1 MGVRQAIVAL
11 FSDPAIMA
19 PPPVAALPAPEPPP
33 APAPEPRAKVKLKVN
48 PNSRARLAYDG
59 AARNRLNADWL
70 TNSSGANDEVIRSL
84 STLRDRCSDLAR
96 NNAWALKALESL
108 TSNVVST
115 GIRAKWANPQTQ
127 ARWDEWVLQA
137 SSDSDLDLY
146 GLQSLAVRSWLE
158 RGDCFVRRRWR
169 RPEDG
174 LAAPMQIEL
183 LEGDFCDHIQT
194 RTPQAGGVVTQ
205 GVEFDA
211 IGRRA
216 AYWLYR
222 QHPGEVSTVYPGAGF
237 GEVVRVPAA
246 DIAHLYRPT
255 RAGQVRGVPWL
266 AAVIG
271 ALRDLGAYQT
281 AERVRKRAQA
291 GQIGVLIPAD
301 DATYDEET
309 TDAVGPTVTDADGA
323 TVDTMTPGSVL
334 VARNGKD
341 FRFST
346 PSSDAGYVDFVNA
359 QLRQIAAGVLSAYE
373 IISGDLSQVNYSSI
387 RLGLVEYQ
395 RVIKV
400 LQTQVLIPLV
410 MRKIAQWFKEA
421 CLADGTMQADEPLPQ
436 WVLPEREEIDRLTAV
451 QAAIA
456 AIRAGLQSR
465 IDAVTAGGGDAAEVL
480 AEIAADLDAL
490 DALGITL
497 DTDPRH
503 PVSGPLQQ
511 PAAPAEATP

>member
-1 MGVRQAIVAL
+1 
-11 FSDPAIMA
+11 
-19 PPPVAALPAPEPPP
+19 
-33 APAPEPRAKVKLKVN
+33 
-48 PNSRARLAYDG
+48 
-59 AARNRLNADWL
+59 
-70 TNSSGANDEVIRSL
+70 
-84 STLRDRCSDLAR
+84 
-96 NNAWALKALESL
+96 
-108 TSNVVST
+108 
-115 GIRAKWANPQTQ
+115 
-127 ARWDEWVLQA
+127 
-137 SSDSDLDLY
+137 
-146 GLQSLAVRSWLE
+146 
-158 RGDCFVRRRWR
+158 
-169 RPEDG
+169 
-174 LAAPMQIEL
+174 
-183 LEGDFCDHIQT
+183 
-194 RTPQAGGVVTQ
+194 
-205 GVEFDA
+205 
-211 IGRRA
+211 
-216 AYWLYR
+216 
-222 QHPGEVSTVYPGAGF
+222 
-237 GEVVRVPAA
+237 
-246 DIAHLYRPT
+246 
-255 RAGQVRGVPWL
+255 
-266 AAVIG
+266 
-271 ALRDLGAYQT
+271 
-281 AERVRKRAQA
+281 
-291 GQIGVLIPAD
+291 
-301 DATYDEET
+301 
-309 TDAVGPTVTDADGA
+309 
-323 TVDTMTPGSVL
+323 VL